1 MSQSNKMPAI
11 FLAHGAPSNALEQNM
26 FTEDWLTLYQG
37 MTKPKAIVLFSAH
50 WHISGT
56 IIQSQAEQ
64 KTIHDFAG
72 FSAELFQCQYP
83 AKGDPE
89 LAQNISQ
96 TLHEHGIQNQSKNDW
111 GLDHGSWAILKHLYP
126 DADIPCLQIS
136 MDINEHDLSKHFA
149 IGKALQNFREQG
161 VLFIGSGNIVHN
173 IPKWMMIR
181 ASDPIDWAV
190 DFDQAVWQAIQARD
204 WQSLFNYQ
212 NMPYAHEAVPTV
224 EHYLPL
230 IYIAGLSDSN
240 DAITCSNFAEDS
252 LASACSRSIRFG

>member
-1 MSQSNKMPAI
+1 MNKSNKMPAI

-26 FTEDWLTLYQG
+26 FTEDWLTLCQG
-37 MTKPKAIVLFSAH
+37 IAKPKAIILFSAH
-50 WHISGT
+50 WHVPGT
-56 IIQSQAEQ
+56 IIQCQSTQE
-64 KTIHDFAG
+64 TIHDFAG

-83 AKGDPE
+83 AKGSPE
-89 LAQNISQ
+89 LAQKISQ
-96 TLHEHGIQNQSKNDW
+96 TLHEHSIHNQCKNDW

-126 DADIPCLQIS
+126 EADVPCLQIS
-136 MDINEHDLSKHFA
+136 MDITEADLAKHFK
-149 IGKALQNFREQG
+149 IGQALQSFREQG

-181 ASDPIDWAV
+181 PTDPIDWTV
-190 DFDQAVWQAIQARD
+190 EFDQAVWQAVKTRD

-212 NMPYAHEAVPTV
+212 TMPYANDAVPTV

-230 IYIAGLSDSN
+230 IYIAGLSYQN
-240 DAITCSNFAEDS
+240 DAITSSIFAEQS